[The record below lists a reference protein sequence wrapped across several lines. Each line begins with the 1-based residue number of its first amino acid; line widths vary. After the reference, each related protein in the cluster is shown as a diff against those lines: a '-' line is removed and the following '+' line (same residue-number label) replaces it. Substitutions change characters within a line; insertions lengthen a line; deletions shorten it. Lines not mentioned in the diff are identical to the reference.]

1 MRGWFKKGVD
11 AYLNLK
17 SFKTDK
23 PYVIIESDDWGSL
36 RTRDKNTRDKLN
48 AINPKIKNDSY
59 IQLDSIAT
67 QEDLE
72 ALFEVLNS
80 VNDVNGN
87 PACITANI
95 CTANPDFKAI
105 KLSGYKDFIYRP
117 FTETLEEYTKGKSLF
132 KIWQSGNKEK
142 LFKPQLHGRE
152 HVHAMAWLKEL
163 RAGNTDLLKAFEL
176 ESWGIPYKA
185 LIKQRRTNLQAAL
198 DNYNYNAESEYHKE
212 WIRDSA
218 SIFKSSFGY
227 DSLSFIAPA
236 YTWHS
241 DLHKTLAQTG
251 IKTLQGIK
259 LQYQPK
265 PNSKPSYK
273 RKPHYIGEVDK
284 KSGLIYTNR
293 NAFFEPHIAPDKD
306 WVDIS
311 LSGVKKAF
319 DNNNPAILSSHR
331 INYIGRL
338 DEKHRD
344 KNLKM
349 FKAILKKIT
358 INYPD
363 VEFIDSSKLAG
374 LLIKKNN

>member
-1 MRGWFKKGVD
+1 MRTWIKKGVD

-17 SFKTDK
+17 SFKTK
-23 PYVIIESDDWGSL
+23 KRYLIIESDDWGSL
-36 RTRDKNTRDKLN
+36 RTKDNNTKEKLN
-48 AINPKIKNDSY
+48 KISKAINQDSY
-59 IQLDSIAT
+59 CQLDSIAT
-67 QEDLE
+67 ADD
-72 ALFEVLNS
+72 LNS
-80 VNDVNGN
+80 LFDVLGSVHDRNEN
-87 PACITANI
+87 PACMTANV
-95 CTANPDFKAI
+95 CAANPIFEKI
-105 KLSGYKDFIYRP
+105 KDSNYEEFYFNP
-117 FTETLEEYTKGKSLF
+117 FTKALDDYSDGQSLF
-132 KIWQSGNKEK
+132 KIWQNGNTEN

-152 HVHAMAWLKEL
+152 HVHALAWLKEL

-265 PNSKPSYK
+265 LNLKPSYK

-349 FKAILKKIT
+349 FKTILKKIT